1 MLDAQ
6 ARPSVGPV
14 AAQGDVRAHCER
26 YPAPERRGAVL
37 ARDAKAKAEAEAR
50 LAEAEAQR
58 VAVVAEPLDAEAWA
72 MRKVSAAVQQA

>member
-1 MLDAQ
+1 MAQEPDARV
-6 ARPSVGPV
+6 RPSVGPV
-14 AAQGDVRAHCER
+14 AAQGGARAHHER

-37 ARDAKAKAEAEAR
+37 ARDAKAEAR

-72 MRKVSAAVQQA
+72 MRKVSAALQQA